1 MPYVRRV
8 CPARM
13 RFRAPRVNASHATGA
28 HARSPEPVARG
39 QLVAAPPGM
48 TAPERQGRRSAHP
61 ALGRR
66 PGPGPCTAAPARVH
80 TAATPAPTMRT
91 KMVVTSTKAEF
102 AATLPPCTSP
112 LAQCAAR

>member
-1 MPYVRRV
+1 MPYDPHMR
-8 CPARM
+8 PAQM
-13 RFRAPRVNASHATGA
+13 PFRAPRVNASHAAGA
-28 HARSPEPVARG
+28 HARSPEPVAGG

-66 PGPGPCTAAPARVH
+66 PGPGLLYRRPGPRY

-91 KMVVTSTKAEF
+91 KMVATSTKAEF
-102 AATLPPCTSP
+102 AATLPPCTSL